1 MAVITYKCPNCGGG
15 LVFDPKSQQFK
26 CEYCLSGF
34 SEEELK
40 ARTGAAEEEY
50 KAAPSGTDSARA
62 EAAMMVYSCPSC
74 GAEIVA
80 EETTAATSCY
90 YCHNPVVLS
99 GKLDGAYEPDSVIPF
114 EVDQKTAR
122 ERFKEWIGKKRYVPG
137 DFYSPEQMK
146 RLGGIYYPYWT
157 FGCTVEGSLKA
168 EGIRNKNMAAVSGY
182 VDVETSRFAVELE
195 GKMQI
200 GHVARAAL
208 KKADRQLSERVL
220 PFDMEKT
227 RPFKA
232 GYLSGFRAERRDRGQ
247 EEFSEEVESEVRSFA
262 REALLGNVSGYD
274 QVRVQQQT
282 ENIKDKS
289 WSYCLFPVWIMT
301 YQRKKDGKMYY
312 FAMNGQTG
320 KICGMLPVDGKKLA
334 VLFMSV
340 FLPVFLL
347 LLIGGY
353 LI

>member
-1 MAVITYKCPNCGGG
+1 MLFRSVITYKCPNCGGG

-40 ARTGAAEEEY
+40 ARTGAAEEED

-146 RLGGIYYPYWT
+146 RLEGIYYPYWT

-168 EGIRNKNMAAVSGY
+168 EGIRNKDLAAVSGY

-195 GKMQI
+195 GEMQI
-200 GHVARAAL
+200 EIGRASC
-208 KKADRQLSERVL
+208 RERV
-220 PFDMEKT
+220 
-227 RPFKA
+227 
-232 GYLSGFRAERRDRGQ
+232 
-247 EEFSEEVESEVRSFA
+247 
-262 REALLGNVSGYD
+262 
-274 QVRVQQQT
+274 
-282 ENIKDKS
+282 
-289 WSYCLFPVWIMT
+289 
-301 YQRKKDGKMYY
+301 
-312 FAMNGQTG
+312 
-320 KICGMLPVDGKKLA
+320 
-334 VLFMSV
+334 
-340 FLPVFLL
+340 
-347 LLIGGY
+347 
-353 LI
+353 